1 MEKWQVRIQISLAW
15 DQRPIDVRRIWSTGG
30 QRTNSL
36 WVCLGFCIHSKVD
49 FGEKLS
55 FEGYNKAEMKHTS
68 DKKNIPRHEP
78 WTQSSAKW
86 DALTNV
92 LLSQFSLLFWSY
104 RSTFILLQCSLC
116 KILLPSKFISSLGN
130 WFNAFCCC
138 PGKIKWS
145 MTSHWMTSGH
155 QEIYMY
161 TEKYKNGP
169 PEFARV
175 LAIKPSHFVLLANSF
190 IILSANNWNLDLK
203 CKQQNL
209 SGLVNYRDVR
219 EKGPW
224 SHFRDTPREAKT
236 RTCLCILIN
245 STTTNTTRKLFV
257 GWSHF
262 TMSCTA
268 SE

>member
-1 MEKWQVRIQISLAW
+1 MKTTNFSLFSFFFFCLFAHFALF
-15 DQRPIDVRRIWSTGG
+15 WSPDGKMASSDTNFTGL
-30 QRTNSL
+30 RSAADRCTANSL

-155 QEIYMY
+155 
-161 TEKYKNGP
+161 
-169 PEFARV
+169 
-175 LAIKPSHFVLLANSF
+175 
-190 IILSANNWNLDLK
+190 
-203 CKQQNL
+203 
-209 SGLVNYRDVR
+209 
-219 EKGPW
+219 
-224 SHFRDTPREAKT
+224 
-236 RTCLCILIN
+236 
-245 STTTNTTRKLFV
+245 
-257 GWSHF
+257 
-262 TMSCTA
+262 
-268 SE
+268 